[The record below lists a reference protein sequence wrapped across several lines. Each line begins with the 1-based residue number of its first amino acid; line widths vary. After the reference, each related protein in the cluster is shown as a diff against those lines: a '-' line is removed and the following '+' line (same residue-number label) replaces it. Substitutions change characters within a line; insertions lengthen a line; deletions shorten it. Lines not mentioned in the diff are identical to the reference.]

1 MDLSFSRAAA
11 NFMHWGQR
19 LSPMARIVLCVMVVL
34 AVIALLFSLHLIDR
48 PLAAALNF
56 FLILVLIAAVAWGAR
71 YAILVSFFAAF
82 GFSWLIPPAGH
93 FHLTDSRVWTL
104 LAVCLVT
111 GITASGL
118 TDRVRRSQNELRD
131 VINTVPAHV
140 WSFLPD
146 GTVDFV
152 NQRWQEFTG
161 LSIEEALAGKWESVI
176 HPDDRAPFVA
186 AWRAA
191 LKAPQVMERE
201 LRLRRADGEYRWW
214 FIRNVPLRDEAGN
227 ISKWYGTGLDI
238 EDRKRAE
245 QELLAAMSERT
256 RLAAFREAI
265 GTALAHDK
273 DLRTILHSC
282 AEAMVRHLDAAFARI
297 WTVSSDGREL
307 ELQASAGMYTR
318 LDGSHSRIPVG
329 HLKVGLIAQE
339 RKPHLTNDVQNDPRV
354 NDEDWARREKMI
366 SFAGYPLLAGD
377 RVMGVMAMFSQ
388 KALSE
393 STLNTLSVV
402 ADTIAHGID
411 RKHAQEALQRSEA
424 YLAESQRLSHTGSFI
439 WDVATREA
447 LYLSDEW
454 FRIYG
459 FDPNDKLARS
469 LWSVRGQRIWPED
482 RSRWEAAINRAIEDK
497 SDYELEYRID
507 LRDGTT
513 KHLHTLGHPVLDDSG
528 KVVQF
533 VGTLTDITQR
543 KRVEEALGRSEF
555 YLKEAQKMS
564 HTGSWA
570 WDSACNK
577 GIYFSEETFR
587 IFGLDPGRGSPPDVE
602 EFLQLLHPEDRDTF
616 YEHIQAAFREKAD
629 FAEEYRVLLPDG
641 TIRHVHEIGHPVLDQ
656 AGKVIEYVGT
666 VADVTD
672 RKRAEEERDKLRQLE
687 AELAHINRVT
697 TMGELT
703 ASLGHEINQPIA
715 AAMTNANTCVRW
727 LTRDNPDIEEAR
739 AAAGRIVKDT
749 QRAGEIISRIRLLF
763 KKGAPQRELVNVNGV
778 INEIITLLRNETAR
792 HNISIQSQLTADL
805 PQIMGDRVQLQQVLM
820 NLVMNSIDAMKAV
833 EGKRELTLTSQYD
846 GNNQL
851 LISVSDTGIGLPP
864 EMGRIFDAFYT
875 TKPHGTGMGL
885 AISRNIIESHGGHLW
900 ATANSCHGATVSFT
914 LPATVEAQ

>member
-1 MDLSFSRAAA
+1 MR
-11 NFMHWGQR
+11 WGQR
-19 LSPMARIVLCVMVVL
+19 LSPMARILLCIGVTL
-34 AVIALLFSLHLIDR
+34 AVVGLLFPLHLVDR

-56 FLILVLIAAVAWGAR
+56 LLIPVLTASIVWGAR
-71 YAILVSFFAAF
+71 YAVLLSFLGAF
-82 GFSWLIPPAGH
+82 GFSWLVPPTGH
-93 FHLTDSRVWTL
+93 FHIFDSRVWTL
-104 LAVCLVT
+104 LAACLVT
-111 GITASGL
+111 GLTAGRL

-161 LSIEEALAGKWESVI
+161 LRIEEAMAGKWENVI
-176 HPDDRAPFVA
+176 HPDDRAPFIA

-191 LKAPQVMERE
+191 LKAPQVIESE

-214 FIRNVPLRDEAGN
+214 FIRNVPLRDEAG
-227 ISKWYGTGLDI
+227 SVSRWYGTGIDI

-245 QELLAAMSERT
+245 QELLVAMAERT

-265 GTALAHDK
+265 GTALAHEK
-273 DLRTILHSC
+273 DLRTILHNC

-297 WTVSSDGREL
+297 WTVSSDGRDL

-354 NDEDWARREKMI
+354 NDKEWARREKMI

-377 RVMGVMAMFSQ
+377 RVLGVMAMFSQ
-388 KALSE
+388 KALTE
-393 STLNTLSVV
+393 STLETLSVV
-402 ADTIAHGID
+402 AGTIAQGID
-411 RKHAQEALQRSEA
+411 RKRAQEALRRSEA

-459 FDPNDKLARS
+459 FDPDNKLA
-469 LWSVRGQRIWPED
+469 WSVRGQRILPED
-482 RSRWEAAINRAIEDK
+482 RSGWEAAINRAIEEK

-507 LRDGTT
+507 LPDGTT
-513 KHLHTLGHPVLDDSG
+513 KHLHTLGHPVLNDSG
-528 KVVQF
+528 QVMQF
-533 VGTLTDITQR
+533 MGTLTDIT
-543 KRVEEALGRSEF
+543 E
-555 YLKEAQKMS
+555 
-564 HTGSWA
+564 
-570 WDSACNK
+570 
-577 GIYFSEETFR
+577 
-587 IFGLDPGRGSPPDVE
+587 
-602 EFLQLLHPEDRDTF
+602 
-616 YEHIQAAFREKAD
+616 
-629 FAEEYRVLLPDG
+629 
-641 TIRHVHEIGHPVLDQ
+641 
-656 AGKVIEYVGT
+656 
-666 VADVTD
+666 

-703 ASLGHEINQPIA
+703 ASLAHEINQPIA

-727 LTRDNPDIEEAR
+727 LTRENPDVEEAR

-778 INEIITLLRNETAR
+778 INEIITLLRNEAAR
-792 HNISIQSQLTADL
+792 HNITIQSQLSADL
-805 PQIMGDRVQLQQVLM
+805 PHIMGDRVQLQQVLM
-820 NLVMNSIDAMKAV
+820 NLVLNSIDAMKAV
-833 EGKRELTLTSQYD
+833 EGKRELTLASQYD

-851 LISVSDTGIGLPP
+851 LIAVSDTGIGLPP

-875 TKPHGTGMGL
+875 TKPDGTGMGL

-900 ATANSCHGATVSFT
+900 ATANPGHGATLSFT
-914 LPATVEAQ
+914 LPTTVEAQ